1 MMDELLILKKIK
13 EGDIKAFEELFR
25 RYYFPLCCYAAGI
38 TGQMAVAEEIVEEL
52 FYVLWKERVRLQIF
66 QSVKSYLYRAT
77 RNQSLQ
83 YCEHEEVRN
92 RYREAVLNTS
102 NPEQSTDPH
111 QQMEYEELQKFINN
125 TLEKLPVRRRQIFE
139 MHRLEGRKYVE
150 IATQLS
156 LSVKT
161 VEAEMT
167 KALRTL
173 REEVEIYKIKT
184 DQAWNRL
191 YNRLDN
197 DRLLAKV
204 DERSPIR
211 KHSLWIRYGAVAA
224 VLIGVIWGALYWMT
238 GSEREPAQNFLTQEN
253 QGISTLATTLE
264 DGSVVLLAKETSLL
278 YPEHFIADKREVS
291 LQGNAFFDVA
301 KKQGQPFWIDTEQ
314 AKIEVLGTAFSVQS
328 DEHAPFRLSVQ
339 RGIVKVTLKKGNQ
352 ECYVKAGE
360 AVVVQSQRLVVLD
373 ADKENEE
380 WGSFF
385 KHIRFKDESLA
396 NILKVMNLNSDSL
409 QIQVASPALEERRLT
424 VEFSDESSEVVA
436 TLIASALGLQCVRQ
450 GDILLLSE

>member
-1 MMDELLILKKIK
+1 MLDELLILKKIK

-25 RYYFPLCCYAAGI
+25 RYYFPLCCNAAGI
-38 TGQMAVAEEIVEEL
+38 TGQEIVEEL
-52 FYVLWKERVRLQIF
+52 FYVLWKERERLQIF

-173 REEVEIYKIKT
+173 REEVETYIHMK
-184 DQAWNRL
+184 
-191 YNRLDN
+191 
-197 DRLLAKV
+197 
-204 DERSPIR
+204 
-211 KHSLWIRYGAVAA
+211 
-224 VLIGVIWGALYWMT
+224 
-238 GSEREPAQNFLTQEN
+238 
-253 QGISTLATTLE
+253 
-264 DGSVVLLAKETSLL
+264 
-278 YPEHFIADKREVS
+278 
-291 LQGNAFFDVA
+291 
-301 KKQGQPFWIDTEQ
+301 
-314 AKIEVLGTAFSVQS
+314 
-328 DEHAPFRLSVQ
+328 
-339 RGIVKVTLKKGNQ
+339 
-352 ECYVKAGE
+352 
-360 AVVVQSQRLVVLD
+360 
-373 ADKENEE
+373 
-380 WGSFF
+380 
-385 KHIRFKDESLA
+385 
-396 NILKVMNLNSDSL
+396 
-409 QIQVASPALEERRLT
+409 
-424 VEFSDESSEVVA
+424 
-436 TLIASALGLQCVRQ
+436 
-450 GDILLLSE
+450 

>member
-1 MMDELLILKKIK
+1 MLDELLILKKIK

-66 QSVKSYLYRAT
+66 QSVKSYLYKAT

-125 TLEKLPVRRRQIFE
+125 TLEKLPVRRQIFE

-173 REEVEIYKIKT
+173 REEVETYIHMK
-184 DQAWNRL
+184 
-191 YNRLDN
+191 
-197 DRLLAKV
+197 
-204 DERSPIR
+204 
-211 KHSLWIRYGAVAA
+211 
-224 VLIGVIWGALYWMT
+224 
-238 GSEREPAQNFLTQEN
+238 
-253 QGISTLATTLE
+253 
-264 DGSVVLLAKETSLL
+264 
-278 YPEHFIADKREVS
+278 
-291 LQGNAFFDVA
+291 
-301 KKQGQPFWIDTEQ
+301 
-314 AKIEVLGTAFSVQS
+314 
-328 DEHAPFRLSVQ
+328 
-339 RGIVKVTLKKGNQ
+339 
-352 ECYVKAGE
+352 
-360 AVVVQSQRLVVLD
+360 
-373 ADKENEE
+373 
-380 WGSFF
+380 
-385 KHIRFKDESLA
+385 
-396 NILKVMNLNSDSL
+396 
-409 QIQVASPALEERRLT
+409 
-424 VEFSDESSEVVA
+424 
-436 TLIASALGLQCVRQ
+436 
-450 GDILLLSE
+450 

>member
-1 MMDELLILKKIK
+1 MLDELLILKKIK

-52 FYVLWKERVRLQIF
+52 FYVLWKERVR
-66 QSVKSYLYRAT
+66 SVKSYLYRAT

-173 REEVEIYKIKT
+173 REEVETYIHMK
-184 DQAWNRL
+184 
-191 YNRLDN
+191 
-197 DRLLAKV
+197 
-204 DERSPIR
+204 
-211 KHSLWIRYGAVAA
+211 
-224 VLIGVIWGALYWMT
+224 
-238 GSEREPAQNFLTQEN
+238 
-253 QGISTLATTLE
+253 
-264 DGSVVLLAKETSLL
+264 
-278 YPEHFIADKREVS
+278 
-291 LQGNAFFDVA
+291 
-301 KKQGQPFWIDTEQ
+301 
-314 AKIEVLGTAFSVQS
+314 
-328 DEHAPFRLSVQ
+328 
-339 RGIVKVTLKKGNQ
+339 
-352 ECYVKAGE
+352 
-360 AVVVQSQRLVVLD
+360 
-373 ADKENEE
+373 
-380 WGSFF
+380 
-385 KHIRFKDESLA
+385 
-396 NILKVMNLNSDSL
+396 
-409 QIQVASPALEERRLT
+409 
-424 VEFSDESSEVVA
+424 
-436 TLIASALGLQCVRQ
+436 
-450 GDILLLSE
+450 

>member
-1 MMDELLILKKIK
+1 MLDKLLILKKIK

-102 NPEQSTDPH
+102 NPEQ
-111 QQMEYEELQKFINN
+111 YEELQKFINN

-173 REEVEIYKIKT
+173 REEVETYIHMK
-184 DQAWNRL
+184 
-191 YNRLDN
+191 
-197 DRLLAKV
+197 
-204 DERSPIR
+204 
-211 KHSLWIRYGAVAA
+211 
-224 VLIGVIWGALYWMT
+224 
-238 GSEREPAQNFLTQEN
+238 
-253 QGISTLATTLE
+253 
-264 DGSVVLLAKETSLL
+264 
-278 YPEHFIADKREVS
+278 
-291 LQGNAFFDVA
+291 
-301 KKQGQPFWIDTEQ
+301 
-314 AKIEVLGTAFSVQS
+314 
-328 DEHAPFRLSVQ
+328 
-339 RGIVKVTLKKGNQ
+339 
-352 ECYVKAGE
+352 
-360 AVVVQSQRLVVLD
+360 
-373 ADKENEE
+373 
-380 WGSFF
+380 
-385 KHIRFKDESLA
+385 
-396 NILKVMNLNSDSL
+396 
-409 QIQVASPALEERRLT
+409 
-424 VEFSDESSEVVA
+424 
-436 TLIASALGLQCVRQ
+436 
-450 GDILLLSE
+450 